1 MCMKAKTVD
10 KILRIN
16 SYFVVRKKIKK
27 MDIININA
35 TKMTRRLKYEIVSG

>member
-1 MCMKAKTVD
+1 
-10 KILRIN
+10 
-16 SYFVVRKKIKK
+16 